1 MTCIIGV
8 LDGGK
13 VYLGGDSCGSDG
25 YTYEDCCHSKVFKV
39 GDFVIG
45 GTTSFR
51 MLDLLEYSLTLP
63 EGQPFAKADMDKFM
77 RTTFVNAVRKCLK
90 EGGFVRFKDSVEQ
103 GGTFLIGYKDKIW
116 RMQDDFSVI
125 SRFDYDAVGCG
136 AQAAMGSLFTTKDLK
151 VSTCE
156 EIPIVGEL
164 IVNDVMSVEDRI
176 TLAMKAAESVLV
188 GVKGPFTI
196 IST

>member
-1 MTCIIGV
+1 VTCIIGV

-136 AQAAMGSLFTTKDLK
+136 AQAAMGSLFTTKNENM
-151 VSTCE
+151 TTHE
-156 EIPIVGEL
+156 RIEI
-164 IVNDVMSVEDRI
+164 
-176 TLAMKAAESVLV
+176 AMKAAESVLV